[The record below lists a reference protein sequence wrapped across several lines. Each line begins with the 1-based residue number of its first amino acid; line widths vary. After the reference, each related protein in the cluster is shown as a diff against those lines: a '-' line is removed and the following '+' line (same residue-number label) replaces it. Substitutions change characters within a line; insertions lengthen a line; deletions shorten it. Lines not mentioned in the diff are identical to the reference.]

1 MLYNMKYNMF
11 LRDESLKLFS
21 YDKIKYRVKVE
32 FLGGADFKIIEIKL
46 LWATGSSSIE
56 DLSWLPY
63 NYSNILVFVYAKETL
78 ISALC
83 YLNETRDNQ
92 WLL

>member
-11 LRDESLKLFS
+11 LRDESLKLFL

-46 LWATGSSSIE
+46 L
-56 DLSWLPY
+56 
-63 NYSNILVFVYAKETL
+63 
-78 ISALC
+78 
-83 YLNETRDNQ
+83 
-92 WLL
+92 